1 MTRIYLT
8 MTTIPSR
15 MNHPDFLKRLQ
26 HLQQQQVPFEKLFL
40 CIPPRYKRFGNCE
53 PDEECLVII
62 TKKYPWIEIL
72 RLEED
77 YGPAS
82 KYMGPLLL
90 HAPTIRESILIVI
103 DDDRVYSPRMTRLYR
118 DFFVLYP
125 NADAATGNQE
135 LYFNLVKYQMLDGE
149 FLDIQP
155 SKLRYLSGFMSFA
168 LQGNKNWERL
178 VEYTKKI
185 IERVPESFFHDEG
198 ILLNY
203 IHFTDRQVY
212 NVNFKMIDYNS
223 QEASDA
229 LCEGHFVQRSEVETK
244 IQKYT
249 NEQGLFPQR
258 CLVGFPRSSSAL
270 RSRNVLGS

>member
-1 MTRIYLT
+1 MTPIFLS

-40 CIPPRYKRFGNCE
+40 CIPPRYKRFGNGE
-53 PDEECLVII
+53 PDAHRLNII
-62 TKKYPWIEIL
+62 TTTFPWIEIL

-90 HAPTIRESILIVI
+90 QASTIKESILIII
-103 DDDRVYSPRMTRLYR
+103 DDDRMYSPRMTQLYR
-118 DFFVLYP
+118 DFFVLYS

-135 LYFNLVKYQMLDGE
+135 LYFNLVKYQMLDEE

-168 LQGNKNWERL
+168 LQGNKNWEGL
-178 VEYTKKI
+178 LDYTKKI
-185 IERVPESFFHDEG
+185 LEGIPESFFHDEG

-203 IHFTDRQVY
+203 VHFTDRQVY
-212 NVNFKMIDYNS
+212 NVNFKMIKFS
-223 QEASDA
+223 PEEAPDA

-258 CLVGFPRSSSAL
+258 RLVGFPKSSSAL

>member
-1 MTRIYLT
+1 
-8 MTTIPSR
+8 
-15 MNHPDFLKRLQ
+15 MNQPDFLKRLD

-53 PDEECLVII
+53 PDEEWLVII

-90 HAPTIRESILIVI
+90 HASAVRESILIVI
-103 DDDRVYSPRMTRLYR
+103 DDDRTYSTRMTLLYR

-135 LYFNLVKYQMLDGE
+135 LYFNLVKYQMLDEE

-168 LQGNKNWERL
+168 LQGKKNWEGL
-178 VEYTKKI
+178 LDYTKKI
-185 IERVPESFFHDEG
+185 LEGVPESFFHDEG

-212 NVNFKMIDYNS
+212 NVNFKMIDYYPE
-223 QEASDA
+223 EAPDA
-229 LCEGHFVQRSEVETK
+229 LCEGRFVQRAQIEIK

-249 NEQGLFPQR
+249 NDRGLFPQR
-258 CLVGFPRSSSAL
+258 RLVGFPRSSSAL

>member
-1 MTRIYLT
+1 MTPIFLS

-15 MNHPDFLKRLQ
+15 MNHHDFMKRLQ
-26 HLQQQQVPFEKLFL
+26 HLEQQKVSFEKLFL
-40 CIPPRYKRFGNCE
+40 CIPPRYKRFGNCK
-53 PDEECLVII
+53 PDEERLSNIGI
-62 TKKYPWIEIL
+62 KFPWIEII

-82 KYMGPLLL
+82 KYMGPLLF
-90 HAPTIRESILIVI
+90 HASTIRKSILIII
-103 DDDRVYSPRMTRLYR
+103 DDDRMYSPRMTQLYR
-118 DFFVLYP
+118 DFFITHP
-125 NADAATGNQE
+125 EADAATGNQE
-135 LYFNLVKYQMLDGE
+135 LYFNLVKYKMLDEE

-168 LQGNKNWERL
+168 LQGKKNWEEL
-178 VEYTKKI
+178 VDYTEKI
-185 IERVPESFFHDEG
+185 LDGVPESFFHDEG

-212 NVNFKMIDYNS
+212 NVNFKMIDFCDN
-223 QEASDA
+223 EAPDA
-229 LCEGHFVQRSEVETK
+229 LCEGRFVQRAQLEIK

-249 NEQGLFPQR
+249 NERGLFPQR
-258 CLVGFPRSSSAL
+258 RLVGFPRSSSAL